1 MKKILLPIVGFFLLF
16 ASCEMRDEIT
26 GGKTGEEETLGAMT
40 LQLSLNT
47 TKSTQESVN
56 IEDFIIQILDKQN
69 EIVKESTYAALAK
82 DEYMV
87 NLPAGDYKVVSASY
101 AGEVEE
107 AAFDKPYYYGQKE
120 FSIKEKE
127 LATIKDTCKLGNVL
141 VDVSYNDDF
150 LNAVNDDFTVTLTNG
165 AGILN
170 LYKDNQSKSY
180 FKVSKSISI
189 AVRGK
194 TKNGQDF
201 YKSQTLTGPN
211 NTLEA
216 GHSFSIVLGVNDTI
230 PSTPDPGPE
239 NPEGGD
245 NPSVGEGSFNVV
257 IDVTMRDREEEIVIP
272 CPGEE
277 DNGGGDDNNNGGGT
291 TSPGG
296 SDDKGKPSI
305 SGTGTYVFDLSLNP
319 QDPSKS
325 KVDVTINAPNGLQNI
340 YIKITSDNQGFLEDL
355 AALTSFDL
363 VNPGDLTS
371 GLIELGLLQSA
382 AGIKGDTKY
391 NLNLTGDETNFVYL
405 LTFFGAGV
413 HTFNL
418 EVVDSNNNSVKD
430 QLVIRIVDSL

>member
-1 MKKILLPIVGFFLLF
+1 MKKILLPIVGFFLLL

-26 GGKTGEEETLGAMT
+26 GGKTVEDETLGAVV

-47 TKSTQESVN
+47 TKSTQENVN

-69 EIVKESTYAALAK
+69 EIVKASTYAALAK

-141 VDVSYNDDF
+141 VDVSFKDDF

-216 GHSFSIVLGVNDTI
+216 GHSFTIVLGVNDTI

-239 NPEGGD
+239 NPGGGD
-245 NPSVGEGSFNVV
+245 NPSVGEGSFNIV

-272 CPGEE
+272 RPGGE
-277 DNGGGDDNNNGGGT
+277 DNGGGDDNNGGGT
-291 TSPGG
+291 TDPGG
-296 SDDKGKPSI
+296 GDDKGKPSI
-305 SGTGTYVFDLSLNP
+305 SGTGTYVFDTSANSK
-319 QDPSKS
+319 DPNNSQV
-325 KVDVTINAPNGLQNI
+325 KVHFTVPNGLQNLYVNI
-340 YIKITSDNQGFLEDL
+340 ESTSDDFMTDPILSPL
-355 AALTSFDL
+355 ISFDII
-363 VNPGDLTS
+363 NPG
-371 GLIELGLLQSA
+371 ELADALLQLELIQSTDN
-382 AGIKGDTKY
+382 KGATS
-391 NLNLTGDETNFVYL
+391 
-405 LTFFGAGV
+405 LTFDVSSFILPLSGFGENTHYFKLRA
-413 HTFNL
+413 
-418 EVVDSNNNSVKD
+418 VDLLGNTVSGTLTI
-430 QLVIRIVDSL
+430 QIVGSF

>member
-1 MKKILLPIVGFFLLF
+1 MKKILLPIVGFFLLL

-26 GGKTGEEETLGAMT
+26 GGKTVEDETLGAVV

-47 TKSTQESVN
+47 TKSTQENVN

-69 EIVKESTYAALAK
+69 EIVKASTYAALAK

-141 VDVSYNDDF
+141 VDVSFKDDF

-216 GHSFSIVLGVNDTI
+216 GHSFTIVLGVNDTI

-239 NPEGGD
+239 NPGGGD
-245 NPSVGEGSFNVV
+245 NPSVGEGSFNIV

-272 CPGEE
+272 RPGGE
-277 DNGGGDDNNNGGGT
+277 DNGGGDDNNGGGT
-291 TSPGG
+291 TDPGG

-305 SGTGTYVFDLSLNP
+305 SGTGTYVFDTSANSK
-319 QDPSKS
+319 DPNNSQV
-325 KVDVTINAPNGLQNI
+325 KVHFTVPNGLQNLYVNI
-340 YIKITSDNQGFLEDL
+340 ESTSDDFMTDPILSPL
-355 AALTSFDL
+355 ISFDII
-363 VNPGDLTS
+363 NPG
-371 GLIELGLLQSA
+371 ELADALLQLELIQSTDN
-382 AGIKGDTKY
+382 KGATS
-391 NLNLTGDETNFVYL
+391 
-405 LTFFGAGV
+405 LTFDVSSFILPLSGFGENTHYFKLRA
-413 HTFNL
+413 
-418 EVVDSNNNSVKD
+418 VDLLGNTVSGTLTI
-430 QLVIRIVDSL
+430 QIVGSF